1 MHGCWHNPGGDDDGQ
16 NNTRTEMWNSTDR
29 QKGGGWMDTG
39 VELQEKPLRPLM
51 PHQPYGLLKLMQDI
65 FIDPTKYLKNILM
78 KQ

>member
-1 MHGCWHNPGGDDDGQ
+1 MVIDTTLVVMMTVRPTQERKCETALID
-16 NNTRTEMWNSTDR
+16 
-29 QKGGGWMDTG
+29 KGWILDTG
-39 VELQEKPLRPLM
+39 EELQEKPLWPLM